1 MIAATIPS
9 LRIGAS
15 VPLHIIQSSTLN
27 FDANVGLLIGANV
40 CLLSLKPIQ
49 KAQVA
54 FRRDRRRK
62 PKQLVYRKHDGE
74 ELSQAMP
81 VVF

>member
-1 MIAATIPS
+1 LAPQF
-9 LRIGAS
+9 RC
-15 VPLHIIQSSTLN
+15 IQSSTLD

-49 KAQVA
+49 KVQVA
-54 FRRDRRRK
+54 FRRDRQRK

-74 ELSQAMP
+74 ELSQAKRERLTIKP
-81 VVF
+81 IAC